1 MKISPGKAASI
12 TSLLLLLFF
21 PNFLVLLGYTVN
33 ESIFLG
39 IVAGIS
45 GGLIAGWSHMEPEAK
60 QAEEEEEKVEEGDQ
74 SLSEI
79 TSIPNNKSIS
89 EEKNQNQNLSD
100 ADSEEYSSAIET
112 RGKDNINNSESY
124 SLVPR
129 NYELK
134 FIESVLPKEGEKA
147 ENKSSQENNAN
158 SNKLARR
165 NEGSTRA
172 GRKGVS
178 LFSWFL
184 MNKKGE
190 SSKNRRR

>member
-39 IVAGIS
+39 IVAGLS
-45 GGLIAGWSHMEPEAK
+45 GGLIAGWSHIEPEAK
-60 QAEEEEEKVEEGDQ
+60 QLEEEKVRVEEGER
-74 SLSEI
+74 SPSEI

-89 EEKNQNQNLSD
+89 DEKNQNQDLSD
-100 ADSEEYSSAIET
+100 PDSQDYSSAIET
-112 RGKDNINNSESY
+112 SGTYNINKSENY
-124 SLVPR
+124 SQVPR

-134 FIESVLPKEGEKA
+134 FIESVLPKEGAKA
-147 ENKSSQENNAN
+147 ENKSSQKNNAN
-158 SNKLARR
+158 SNKSASR
-165 NEGSTRA
+165 NEASTRA

-178 LFSWFL
+178 LFSWLL
-184 MNKKGE
+184 MKKGD
-190 SSKNRRR
+190 SSKTRRR